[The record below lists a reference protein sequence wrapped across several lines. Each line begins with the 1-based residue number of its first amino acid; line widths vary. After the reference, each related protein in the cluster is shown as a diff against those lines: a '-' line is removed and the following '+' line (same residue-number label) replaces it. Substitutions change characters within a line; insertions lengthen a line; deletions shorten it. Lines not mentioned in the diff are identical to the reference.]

1 MYPRLRPPQRGQT
14 KPLGQRCAV
23 RWAAEW
29 ASSPKRARNWL
40 TVRMGFRFRLECFI
54 SDIISPFV
62 RLTKLDIHLLLFGRR
77 RDNGR
82 NHLFH
87 ECAPH
92 GLLWSSKDLLID
104 RWEKRG
110 GHQQVSRHAPQGPPP
125 AAPCRS
131 SLPAQ
136 KN

>member
-23 RWAAEW
+23 RWAAHW

-62 RLTKLDIHLLLFGRR
+62 RLTKLDIHLDIFGVVRGENERRMFFLLGTGF
-77 RDNGR
+77 
-82 NHLFH
+82 
-87 ECAPH
+87 EP
-92 GLLWSSKDLLID
+92 LLS
-104 RWEKRG
+104 
-110 GHQQVSRHAPQGPPP
+110 P
-125 AAPCRS
+125 
-131 SLPAQ
+131 
-136 KN
+136 